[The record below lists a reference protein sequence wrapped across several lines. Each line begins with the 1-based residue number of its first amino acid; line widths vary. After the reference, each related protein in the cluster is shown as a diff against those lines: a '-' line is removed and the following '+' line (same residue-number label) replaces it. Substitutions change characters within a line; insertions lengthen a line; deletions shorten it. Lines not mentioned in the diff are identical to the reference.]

1 VLLVLEGPEAAGKTT
16 QLTRI
21 TSWFVASGIEH
32 VAVREPGG
40 TPAGDVIRQLLL
52 DPASSLSSLSSPAEA
67 LLFMASRAEL
77 VERVIRPA
85 LDSGRTVIVDRFF
98 LSTYAYQV
106 HGRGLDE
113 ADVRAANHLA
123 TGGLVPDLTLLLT
136 LPLAESRSRL
146 SARGGPDRME
156 GASLDFH
163 QRVTAAFGSFASR
176 EWQTS
181 HRECGRIVPVDAS
194 GGEEQVFA
202 RVRQSIIDAWPGSFP
217 GSQS

>member
-1 VLLVLEGPEAAGKTT
+1 
-16 QLTRI
+16 
-21 TSWFVASGIEH
+21 
-32 VAVREPGG
+32 
-40 TPAGDVIRQLLL
+40 VIRKLLL
-52 DPASSLSSLSSPAEA
+52 DPASSLSSRAEA

-77 VERVIRPA
+77 VDRVMRPA
-85 LDSGRTVIVDRFF
+85 LASGRTVIVDRFF

-146 SARGGPDRME
+146 AARGGPDRME

-163 QRVTAAFGSFASR
+163 QRVTAAFSTFASR

-181 HRECGRIVPVDAS
+181 HPECGRIVAVDAAGS
-194 GGEEQVFA
+194 EEQVFA
-202 RVRQSIIDAWPGSFP
+202 RIRHSILDAWPGSFP